1 MAPVLPELTRVWMRE
16 SFECPQGQTKAM
28 TLIQPSKTKRNSDTQ
43 QTIIIEVL
51 AFTSHSLPNQSL
63 DHILHKNHAAQLISK
78 QLCIRN
84 LLFGTKKKE
93 KSAEMS
99 FAHWLGGGGDIET
112 FTSGRLSDL
121 EMKKLFARQWI

>member
-1 MAPVLPELTRVWMRE
+1 MPTRPNKSNDINTAIKNQKKFRY
-16 SFECPQGQTKAM
+16 ST
-28 TLIQPSKTKRNSDTQ
+28 DYH
-43 QTIIIEVL
+43 IIIEVL
-51 AFTSHSLPNQSL
+51 AFTSLSLPNQSL